1 VNDTRSNIPS
11 VVERAQIFAA
21 GAPVVGIHFLESTAV
36 FALGEEALLL
46 VARDGAQSRIP
57 VHGGAILSSASDG
70 SRVITGGDDGKVIA
84 TAADGAS
91 VVIAADAK
99 RRWID
104 HVAVAPNGTIAWS
117 AGKQAFVMTGKGT
130 EALEVPS
137 TVGGLAFAPKGLRLA
152 VAHYNGA
159 TLWFPNAKTE
169 PEQLEW
175 KGSHL
180 AAAFSRDGR
189 FLVTAMHEPVVHGW
203 RLADR
208 HDMRMQGYAVRVR
221 SLDWTAEGKW
231 LATSGATHLVLWPF
245 QGKDGPMGKGAQL
258 FAPAEDNVETVA
270 CHPRHPII
278 AAGYADGLLLLVR
291 ISDGAEILAK
301 RPPGAPLT
309 ALSWSADG
317 TMLGFGT
324 EDGEAGILADLG

>member
-1 VNDTRSNIPS
+1 MTDSRANTPS
-11 VVERAQIFAA
+11 VVERTRPVKT
-21 GAPVVGIHFLESTAV
+21 GAPVVAAHFLGQTAAFV
-36 FALGEEALLL
+36 LGEGALVLAPRAGEPRN
-46 VARDGAQSRIP
+46 VS
-57 VHGGAILSSASDG
+57 VHDGAILASAADAK
-70 SRVITGGDDGKVIA
+70 RIVTGGDDGKVVA
-84 TAADGAS
+84 TDAEGQS
-91 VVIAADAK
+91 TILAADAK
-99 RRWID
+99 QRWID
-104 HVAVAPNGTIAWS
+104 HVAVGPAGALAWS
-117 AGKQAFVMTGKGT
+117 AGREACVRTAKGSKRT
-130 EALEVPS
+130 LEVPS

-152 VAHYNGA
+152 IAHYNSA
-159 TLWFPNAKTE
+159 TLWVPNAETK

-189 FLVTAMHEPVVHGW
+189 FLVTAMHEPVLHGW

-221 SLDWTAEGKW
+221 SLNWTADGKW

-309 ALSWSADG
+309 ALSWSPDG

-324 EDGEAGILADLG
+324 EEGEA